1 MTGSLVAGRNAA
13 RNARHRV
20 GAAAGDAL
28 RDTGPAAPAGAESAA
43 TPLLTVSGL
52 SLSYGRLRAL
62 ENINL
67 SVQSGELV
75 ALAGENGA
83 GKTTLVRCI
92 AGDVVP
98 ASGEIYLGGKR
109 VPPGPAGAARPGLA
123 VGWP

>member
-1 MTGSLVAGRNAA
+1 MTGSLLAPRHARRRAGK
-13 RNARHRV
+13 
-20 GAAAGDAL
+20 AAGDTR
-28 RDTGPAAPAGAESAA
+28 RDVGLAASDGAETGAEPGG

-62 ENINL
+62 HDIDL
-67 SVQSGELV
+67 SVRSGELV

-98 ASGEIYLGGKR
+98 
-109 VPPGPAGAARPGLA
+109 
-123 VGWP
+123 